1 MKIMTGKLKGLHFF
15 MPKDIRPSQN
25 VLRKAIFDILGQD
38 LEGVDFLE
46 LYAGSGAVG
55 FEALSCGAKSVL
67 FVEHDERCARVIES
81 NVQLFDLKSRDKRLG
96 RCEIMNTDAFLA
108 IKQLAQMRKKFDIV
122 FLDPPYGHDLPKKT
136 LKTLMAYDILHPNC
150 FVIVQYHKHETL
162 PDLEGRFS
170 LIRERKYGTSYL
182 AIYQGLAETRS
193 AVKEPTEN
201 NSQP

>member
-1 MKIMTGKLKGLHFF
+1 MRIISGKLKGANFF

-25 VLRKAIFDILGQD
+25 ILRKAIFDILGQD
-38 LEGVDFLE
+38 LEGLEVLE

-55 FEALSCGAKSVL
+55 FEALSCGAKKVT
-67 FVEHDERCARVIES
+67 FVEKEERCAKVIES
-81 NVQLFDLKSRDKRLG
+81 NKQLLSLKAQGRPLG
-96 RCEIMNTDAFLA
+96 ECEVLNTDSFWA
-108 IKQLAQMRKKFDIV
+108 IKQFAQTKRKFDIV
-122 FLDPPYGHDLPKKT
+122 FLDPPFGHDLAKKT

-182 AIYQGLAETRS
+182 AIIQGRA
-193 AVKEPTEN
+193 
-201 NSQP
+201 